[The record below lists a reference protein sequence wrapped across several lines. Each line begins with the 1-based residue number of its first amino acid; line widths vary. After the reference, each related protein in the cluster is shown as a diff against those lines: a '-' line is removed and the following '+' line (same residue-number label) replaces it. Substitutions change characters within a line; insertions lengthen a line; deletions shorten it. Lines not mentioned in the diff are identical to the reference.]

1 LALVLPHFAIANAL
15 HDDASL
21 PADQVITTA
30 LERFRSGA
38 AGRV

>member
-1 LALVLPHFAIANAL
+1 MALVLAHFAIANAL
-15 HDDASL
+15 HDDAGL

-30 LERFRSGA
+30 RARFRSGA